1 MPPKGEDA
9 LPLHIRAMKPAEPET
24 AAEEDIQY
32 VQLHEL
38 KGNEVVAINE
48 WVHWDPATSKML
60 KGPKPTA
67 KKARPTGGMI
77 AVDVLCAD
85 CGAHLQAG
93 HKWPTPKSEGVY
105 YLICS
110 RLVNLG
116 YKGLMPEPKPDTV
129 IECGNWEP
137 TSEPQAEESEGFAA

>member
-1 MPPKGEDA
+1 MSEA
-9 LPLHIRAMKPAEPET
+9 QKPAKLHLRKMIPPEPEMV
-24 AAEEDIQY
+24 AEEEIAY
-32 VQLHEL
+32 TQLHEQ
-38 KGNEVVAINE
+38 KGKEIAALSE
-48 WVHWDPATSKML
+48 WVHWDPATGKML
-60 KGPKPTA
+60 KTGKPPKA
-67 KKARPTGGMI
+67 AELRPTGGML
-77 AVDVLCAD
+77 AVDVLCKD

-116 YKGLMPEPKPDTV
+116 FKGMMPEPKPDTV

-137 TSEPQAEESEGFAA
+137 EVETAAEAAA